1 MFESVFVVSL
11 IPTDP
16 VRRMQLNYPSV
27 PPEFL
32 HGSRS
37 VKSNCD
43 SKLGPN
49 GGGETCTGTR
59 GGTDM
64 MMSSV

>member
-1 MFESVFVVSL
+1 MFESVFAVSL

-37 VKSNCD
+37 VKF
-43 SKLGPN
+43 KLGLVAANWVRMEVVKRALELVEGPI
-49 GGGETCTGTR
+49 
-59 GGTDM
+59 
-64 MMSSV
+64 